1 MFASSDI
8 VLRLVLTLA
17 LLGIWAVV
25 LGGGLWLMH
34 FLLSLPLRRA
44 ERARSLLDLI
54 ETALQRGEPVEQTL
68 IAMANS
74 RDPSLGVR
82 FHLFVAWLEKGLRLD
97 EALAKVPRL
106 LPPQVVAMLKAGARV
121 GDLQKVLPA
130 CRQLLADSVSETRS
144 ALNYLVILTFV
155 VSPATITVFMLM
167 AVIVFP
173 KFQEVGYGMGVD
185 HANSIHWL
193 MANRMVLVTAQI
205 TLQLAM
211 WIAALCYVAGPRF
224 RSFLPGYDFVSWHLP
239 WRRKRMQ
246 RDFSIMLGTL
256 LDAHMPEPE
265 AVQLATS
272 CTANRI
278 FTERAANVVVALQQ
292 GQSLTHAMEKLD
304 DAGEFRWRLTNAV
317 HSKNGFLAA
326 LTGWHDALNAKA
338 FQQQQASAHI
348 ISSAFVILNGVF
360 VAAVVIA
367 VFAFLISIINTGVL
381 W

>member
-1 MFASSDI
+1 MFASPDI

-44 ERARSLLDLI
+44 ERARAVLDLI

-68 IAMANS
+68 IAIANS

-106 LPPQVVAMLKAGARV
+106 LPPQIVAMLKAGARV

-185 HANSIHWL
+185 HSNSIHWL
-193 MANRMVLVTAQI
+193 MANRMLLVTAQVA
-205 TLQLAM
+205 LQLAM

-239 WRRKRMQ
+239 WRHKRMQ

-256 LDAHMPEPE
+256 LDARMPEPE
-265 AVQLATS
+265 AVQLAAS
-272 CTANRI
+272 CTTNRI
-278 FTERAANVVVALQQ
+278 FTARAAHVVAALQQ
-292 GQSLTHAMEKLD
+292 GQALTQAMNQLD
-304 DAGEFRWRLTNAV
+304 DGGEFRWRLTNAV
-317 HSKNGFLAA
+317 HSKSGFLAA
-326 LTGWHDALNAKA
+326 LTGWHDALSAKS
-338 FQQQQASAHI
+338 FQQQQASAHL